1 MPPANQRDS
10 IQILHPTKVYN
21 FDYANACFANNHED
35 DILERLRKLSI
46 IFCHPV
52 FHNRNMSMEKLKA
65 QVQHLH
71 GLQQADRAKC
81 EATWKIGLEQEAK
94 RKVVIEA
101 CLRSFYRGWIF
112 ELQ

>member
-1 MPPANQRDS
+1 
-10 IQILHPTKVYN
+10 
-21 FDYANACFANNHED
+21 
-35 DILERLRKLSI
+35 
-46 IFCHPV
+46 
-52 FHNRNMSMEKLKA
+52 MEKLKA

-112 ELQ
+112 ELQGGPSMVIFNHGVAVEDKGEEVRRGAIH